1 MPALRILN
9 LLSAKGPPL
18 PKSILL
24 YSILAVQ
31 LSHRAYSAP
40 MPSIHPLTVSS
51 TEIEPTCMP
60 FMAVLAGPPPRGP
73 APPPFPVTHQM
84 LKARPAP
91 RTRVGAPSNRPPPL
105 PPIHAP
111 PPPPLPIPTPS

>member
-18 PKSILL
+18 PKSIML

-40 MPSIHPLTVSS
+40 MPTIHPLTVSS
-51 TEIEPTCMP
+51 TEIEVTCIP
-60 FMAVLAGPPPRGP
+60 FMAALVDPRQWAP
-73 APPPFPVTHQM
+73 APPTM
-84 LKARPAP
+84 
-91 RTRVGAPSNRPPPL
+91 PL
-105 PPIHAP
+105 PNHYLSGETARAASVANACV
-111 PPPPLPIPTPS
+111 L